1 MSQRGTKINWL
12 KIGNYY
18 SAALLPPKI
27 YNLHFKFILQRKF
40 LCTWQLEEHQDV
52 GCRLGCGCKRETV
65 DHWGSCPVLT
75 ETRRK
80 LAEITGE
87 PRFTTPTTFLIGE
100 TLAGTLDTG
109 AANLWLVLWH
119 TLMLAMINKTA
130 DNKNIDLDNVWNLS
144 IRKFA
149 DLAMSAAYKAE
160 TRRLHCL
167 AKGMKTPEDY
177 PSADRIL
184 APLATMS
191 SDAHIRWS
199 TKFRAELR
207 RLDMPGYLVHDKAQT
222 QKGLDKIEFVRAQL
236 PQKEN

>member
-1 MSQRGTKINWL
+1 M
-12 KIGNYY
+12 
-18 SAALLPPKI
+18 
-27 YNLHFKFILQRKF
+27 
-40 LCTWQLEEHQDV
+40 

-65 DHWGSCPVLT
+65 DHWGSYPALT

-130 DNKNIDLDNVWNLS
+130 DNKNIELEKVWNLS
-144 IRKFA
+144 MRKFA
-149 DLAMSAAYKAE
+149 DLALSAAYQADTK
-160 TRRLHCL
+160 RLHCL
-167 AKGMKTPEDY
+167 ARGIEAPEDY

-184 APLATMS
+184 APLATVG

-199 TKFRAELR
+199 TKLRAEIQR
-207 RLDMPGYLVHDKAQT
+207 PDMPGYLVHDKART
-222 QKGLDKIEFVRAQL
+222 QKGLEKIEFV
-236 PQKEN
+236 KGK